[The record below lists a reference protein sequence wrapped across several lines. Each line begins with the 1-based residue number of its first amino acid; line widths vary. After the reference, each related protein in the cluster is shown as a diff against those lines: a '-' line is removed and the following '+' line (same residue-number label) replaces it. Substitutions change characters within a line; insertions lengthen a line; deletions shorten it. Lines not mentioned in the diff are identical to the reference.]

1 MSKLIINSFEDFQQY
16 IGEELGQSDFHR
28 VSQEQINLFAD
39 ATLDHQWI
47 HTDPEKARAEG
58 AFGGTIA
65 HGYLTLSLVPFLW
78 NQIVQVNNLK
88 MMVNYGIENLR
99 FANPVKVNDEIRMT
113 ATLANI
119 SDLRG
124 TIKTEMKVKI
134 EIKGERKPA
143 LAAHLIFL
151 YHFQ

>member
-16 IGEELGQSDFHR
+16 IGKDLGISDYHR

-47 HTDPEKARAEG
+47 HTDPEKAKVEG

-99 FANPVKVNDEIRMT
+99 FANPVKVNDEIRMK
-113 ATLANI
+113 ASLANI

-124 TIKTEMKVKI
+124 TIKTEMQVKI
-134 EIKGERKPA
+134 EI
-143 LAAHLIFL
+143 
-151 YHFQ
+151 

>member
-16 IGEELGQSDFHR
+16 IGKDLGISDYHR

-47 HTDPEKARAEG
+47 HTDPEKAKVEG

-99 FANPVKVNDEIRMT
+99 FANPVKVNDEIRMK
-113 ATLANI
+113 ASLANI

-124 TIKTEMKVKI
+124 TIKTEMQVKI
-134 EIKGERKPA
+134 EIKGEKKPA
-143 LAAHLIFL
+143 LSAHLIFL